1 VGFRSPRLYLG
12 SYKTTRPFSEPWG
25 LAVSE
30 TQILRQLAQRIK
42 SLRLAKGWTQEEFA
56 ERAAMQRSYL
66 GDLELGR
73 RNPSVRTLVKLA
85 NAFGVAVPDL
95 FKPEPPKPR

>member
-1 VGFRSPRLYLG
+1 LP
-12 SYKTTRPFSEPWG
+12 
-25 LAVSE
+25 VSE
-30 TQILRQLAQRIK
+30 TQILRQLAERIK
-42 SLRLAKGWTQEEFA
+42 VLRDARGWTQEQLA

-85 NAFGVAVPDL
+85 NAFGMAVPDL
-95 FKPEPPKPR
+95 FDSGRKERVARK